1 MAGSRPAAFDWE
13 WTEDRLVRW
22 IDLLRFPLASLGQQ
36 KMRTGLTT
44 LGVVFGAFVLAAS
57 LSIDEGVQRTIERE
71 SNKGDVAR
79 KITVSSR
86 WRAVENKKKKA
97 NTVKVAG
104 RMSPERLER
113 IRKVLAE
120 RDQDGGSVEPVNLT
134 PDRLEMLARIPH
146 VRRMVPI
153 VGGGVVA
160 TLGNRPE
167 EASVSSGAG
176 EDPEFRKRVIVGRA
190 FNSDDER
197 SVLLSEMF
205 AYRIGLVDDADLDQV
220 IGKPLRVE
228 IRGPEEGPSFSVALA
243 DRSRADGS
251 RAGQAAL
258 RQLAWQL
265 PGTLDRFSLTG
276 EEAAA
281 LRMAIRPESAA
292 VDPVVV
298 ADDFRVVGI
307 FRAMTDDERTE
318 AWSQFPAE
326 TDLVLP
332 RRVAVELAFLD
343 PARRDQGIAQAVL
356 FVDDIRNVKE
366 VEDQVEALGL
376 WGRSA
381 HDFIERQ
388 RLTYLLI
395 FGGMTCV
402 AGVALL
408 VSSLGIANTMLM
420 SVLQRRR
427 EIGIMKAVG
436 AASWQLQT
444 IFVIEG
450 GLIGLVGGALGL
462 LLAWSISYPGDG
474 WVRSMVHRDMNID
487 LQGSIFAFPGWI
499 GMTVVLSTV
508 SVTIVAALYPA
519 RHAAKVDPVTALRHD

>member
-1 MAGSRPAAFDWE
+1 M
-13 WTEDRLVRW
+13 EDRLVRW
-22 IDLLRFPLASLGQQ
+22 TDLLWFPLASLGQQ
-36 KMRTGLTT
+36 KLRTSLTT

-71 SNKGDVAR
+71 SNKGDVSR
-79 KITVSSR
+79 KVTVSSG
-86 WRAVENKKKKA
+86 WRAAETRKA
-97 NTVKVAG
+97 SDVKVAG
-104 RMSPERLER
+104 RMSPDRRER
-113 IRKVLAE
+113 IRKVLAQ
-120 RDQDGGSVEPVNLT
+120 RDQNRGPLQEVNLT
-134 PDRLEMLARIPH
+134 PDRLEALARIPH
-146 VRRMVPI
+146 VRRMIPI
-153 VGGGVVA
+153 VGSAVVA

-176 EDPEFRKRVIVGRA
+176 EDPEFRKRVVVGRS
-190 FNSDDER
+190 FDSDDER

-205 AYRIGLVDDADLDQV
+205 AYRIGLIDDADLDQV

-228 IRGPEEGPSFSVALA
+228 IRGQEAGPSFSVFLP

-251 RAGQAAL
+251 RAEQGAL

-265 PGTLDRFSLTG
+265 PRALDRFSLTG
-276 EEAAA
+276 EEIAA
-281 LRMAIRPESAA
+281 LRKAIWREPAKI
-292 VDPVVV
+292 DPVAV

-307 FRAMTDDERTE
+307 FRDMTDDERKE

-332 RRVAVELAFLD
+332 RRVAVDLAFRD
-343 PARRDQGIAQAVL
+343 PARREQGIAQAVL

-366 VEDQVEALGL
+366 VEDKVEALGL
-376 WGRSA
+376 GSRSA

-420 SVLQRRR
+420 SVLERRR

-436 AASWQLQT
+436 AANWQLQALY
-444 IFVIEG
+444 VIEG
-450 GLIGLVGGALGL
+450 GLVGLIGGALGL
-462 LLAWSISYPGDG
+462 LLAWSISFPGDG
-474 WVRSMVHRDMNID
+474 WVRSMVHRDMNIN
-487 LQGSIFAFPGWI
+487 LTGSIFAFPGWI

-508 SVTIVAALYPA
+508 CVTVAAALYPA
-519 RHAAKVDPVTALRHD
+519 RHAAKVDPVSALRHD